1 MLLSFLLS
9 LMIVGQV
16 SYPPSQITLSV
27 SNITSVEGMIWIGI
41 YDAQENFLIKEKA
54 IVKGYR
60 INHPGKMDIVLA
72 NLPNGTYAIAVF
84 HDINNNGHLDQNL
97 LGVPTEPF
105 AFTKKP
111 PSKFRLPT
119 FHEVSHILYPEMGA
133 INVTLKKWWK
143 H

>member
-1 MLLSFLLS
+1 MIYSFLFPLAI
-9 LMIVGQV
+9 LFQAY
-16 SYPPSQITLSV
+16 YPSNQITLSV
-27 SNITSVEGMIWIGI
+27 SNITSAEGMIWIGI

-54 IVKGYR
+54 IIKGYR
-60 INHPGKMDIVLA
+60 VNHPGKMDIVLT

-119 FHEVSHILYPEMGA
+119 FHEVSHILHPETGT